1 MRMMFTWC
9 LASLVFV
16 FSFPVSSAR
25 ACVLV
30 WPGLLW
36 SLLVPVRSV
45 RVLTPRH
52 VCSEC
57 VLFEEQACIT
67 GACLFGC
74 VVLGMACL
82 CFSFCSMCVLRF
94 QVCVWSVLVSSPLS
108 CLVLHLSSVSSLF
121 SGFILSLFFLFFIFF
136 VGALVCPRAG
146 MYHGCMP
153 LWLCRVDVG
162 HVMRI
167 VPWVCAPVCLV
178 LTICCACAGPRRM

>member
-1 MRMMFTWC
+1 MMRMMFTWC

-36 SLLVPVRSV
+36 SLLVPVLSV

-108 CLVLHLSSVSSLF
+108 CLVD
-121 SGFILSLFFLFFIFF
+121 FLFFI
-136 VGALVCPRAG
+136 
-146 MYHGCMP
+146 YQ
-153 LWLCRVDVG
+153 
-162 HVMRI
+162 
-167 VPWVCAPVCLV
+167 VCLPFSLV
-178 LTICCACAGPRRM
+178 LFCHYFFCFSSSLLVRLFVQEQACIMGACLFGCVVLMWAMSCALFHGYAHLCVWC